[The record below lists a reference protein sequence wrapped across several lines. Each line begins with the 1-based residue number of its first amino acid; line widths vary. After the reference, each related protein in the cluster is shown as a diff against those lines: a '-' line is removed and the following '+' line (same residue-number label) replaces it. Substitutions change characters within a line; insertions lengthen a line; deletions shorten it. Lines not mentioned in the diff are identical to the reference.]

1 MNLSCL
7 VLYISLNSIKIEYF
21 ISLSIITIIES
32 YDSLVI
38 GLPDFGS
45 LVIKSIVI
53 LSYGTVGT
61 SVN

>member
-1 MNLSCL
+1 MNPSCSA
-7 VLYISLNSIKIEYF
+7 LYVSLNGIKIEYF
-21 ISLSIITIIES
+21 VSLSTIIMIES
-32 YDSLVI
+32 YDSLVV

-45 LVIKSIVI
+45 LVMKSIVI